1 MVNILLE
8 GYDINAPWLYPDLKP
23 YIQPHHRV
31 AVVAFSFREDR
42 VKSLAD
48 WDALYSPGHGKFY
61 AGIVGGFAAYGIPEE
76 QISFLNYFTD
86 TPDSAKAKIKSA
98 DIVYFLGG
106 MPDQMMARINAFDL
120 TETLMAHDGIVM
132 GYSAG
137 AVIQLTEYHLTP
149 DDDYPSFNYYKG
161 LPYLHDFHL
170 EVHYTGSAEQQA
182 AIQKVIAE
190 RGKPVYALA
199 HMKGAIIFDEGEVN
213 PIGEVTLFQNPPHT
227 KTEATQSPHRLRK
240 IYAVLFAVLLLVEI
254 CIALFVRDRFIRP
267 YGGDILVTLLLCCL
281 VRIFI
286 PQKLR
291 LMPLGVFLF
300 AALVEVGQYFD
311 FAALLGLADIPFF
324 SVLLGRSF
332 SAADLL
338 CYAAGCAL
346 FFLVEYLLHR
356 IAFSQNRT

>member
-8 GYDINAPWLYPDLKP
+8 SHDINAPWLYPDLKP

-42 VKSLAD
+42 VKSLSD
-48 WDALYSPGHGKFY
+48 WDTLYSPDHGEFY
-61 AGIVGGFAAYGIPEE
+61 TGIVDGFAAYGIPEE
-76 QISFLNYFTD
+76 HISFLNYFTD

-106 MPDQMMARINAFDL
+106 LPDQMMARIKAFDL

-137 AVIQLTEYHLTP
+137 AVIQLAEYHLSP
-149 DDDYPSFNYYKG
+149 DEDYPAFGYYEG
-161 LPYLHDFHL
+161 LPCLHDFHL

-240 IYAVLFAVLLLVEI
+240 IYAVLTAVLLLVEI

-267 YGGDILVTLLLCCL
+267 YGGDILVTLLLCCFA
-281 VRIFI
+281 RIFI

-291 LMPLGVFLF
+291 LMPLLVFVF

-338 CYAAGCAL
+338 CYAAGCVL

-356 IAFSQNRT
+356 LALPQK